1 MDNVLK
7 KTNREEIKKCNK
19 EKGEGRKSEGIL
31 PVKTS
36 PETPKEKKNPK
47 LHRPRKDYLTFWK
60 RSEVRVASEAV
71 RNLLLKR

>member
-7 KTNREEIKKCNK
+7 KTIREEIEKYNK
-19 EKGEGRKSEGIL
+19 EKGEGSKSDSTL
-31 PVKTS
+31 PVNTS
-36 PETPKEKKNPK
+36 PATPKEKKK
-47 LHRPRKDYLTFWK
+47 SILRLREDYLTFWK